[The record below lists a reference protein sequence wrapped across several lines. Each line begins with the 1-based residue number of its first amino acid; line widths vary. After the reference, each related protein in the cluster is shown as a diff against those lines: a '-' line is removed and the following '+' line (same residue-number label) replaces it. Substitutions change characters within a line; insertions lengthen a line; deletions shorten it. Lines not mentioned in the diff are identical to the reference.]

1 MSTCVAH
8 PVHQSVVVLKL
19 QQKTFIAVYLKFE
32 YLVLRYLTTEHFF
45 CNFSKY
51 FILRYL
57 MKAFIVISGNIL
69 YLDIL

>member
-32 YLVLRYLTTEHFF
+32 YLVLRYLTTELFF
-45 CNFSKY
+45 
-51 FILRYL
+51 
-57 MKAFIVISGNIL
+57 AISVNIL